1 MTNQR
6 RLKPWL
12 GWLLFGGAL
21 VIVFLLGLLAA
32 SVTERRAEIQSIYA
46 NKKVEIPN
54 GEARNEI
61 YGINYPRQFET
72 WQNTA
77 DTTFVSKYNS
87 SDIVDVLAQRP
98 EMVIF
103 WAGYAFSR
111 EYGTP
116 RGHMHAIEDMRNT
129 LRVGNPGIEGDKD
142 MQPGTCW
149 TCKSPDVP
157 RMMNKIG
164 VAEFYKSQ
172 WSELGDEIVN
182 PIGCADCHNAENM
195 ELQISRPAL
204 IEAFERQG
212 IDITKASHQE
222 MRSLVCAQCHV
233 EYYFQK
239 ETSYLT
245 FPWDKG
251 MTVEGGEEYYD
262 ETDYYDYIHP
272 LSKTPILKAQHP
284 DFEVA
289 QKGIHAQRGV
299 SCADCHMPYMSEGG
313 VKFSDHHITSPLKH
327 IDRTC
332 QTCHR
337 ESEETLKQNVY
348 DRQAMAL
355 EVRDKLEQQLVR
367 AHLEAEFA
375 WKKGATESEMAPVL
389 KLIRQSQWRWD
400 YGVATHGGSF
410 HAPQE
415 ITRILS
421 AGLEKAMEARLK
433 ISQVVAQHGFVGDIP
448 LPDISTKEKAQ
459 KYIGLNPDELH
470 RKKEE
475 FKKVTVP
482 QWIQSAKEKETLY
495 TAKAN

>member
-6 RLKPWL
+6 KLKPWL

-157 RMMNKIG
+157 RMMNKMG
-164 VAEFYKSQ
+164 VAEFYKTR

-204 IEAFERQG
+204 IEAFARQG

-251 MTVEGGEEYYD
+251 MT
-262 ETDYYDYIHP
+262 
-272 LSKTPILKAQHP
+272 
-284 DFEVA
+284 
-289 QKGIHAQRGV
+289 
-299 SCADCHMPYMSEGG
+299 M
-313 VKFSDHHITSPLKH
+313 
-327 IDRTC
+327 
-332 QTCHR
+332 
-337 ESEETLKQNVY
+337 
-348 DRQAMAL
+348 
-355 EVRDKLEQQLVR
+355 
-367 AHLEAEFA
+367 
-375 WKKGATESEMAPVL
+375 
-389 KLIRQSQWRWD
+389 
-400 YGVATHGGSF
+400 
-410 HAPQE
+410 
-415 ITRILS
+415 
-421 AGLEKAMEARLK
+421 
-433 ISQVVAQHGFVGDIP
+433 
-448 LPDISTKEKAQ
+448 
-459 KYIGLNPDELH
+459 
-470 RKKEE
+470 
-475 FKKVTVP
+475 
-482 QWIQSAKEKETLY
+482 
-495 TAKAN
+495 